1 MRAFEVLQH
10 PYSYESVKLTCE
22 KAPLQML
29 STAGDRC
36 TYSAVEYLKARV
48 DRLVGVLQNP
58 NFLEMFNARSDGMKQ
73 ALEKKYF
80 EYKLDDEKNFPRGLV
95 SPEVARKGKDGGGVA
110 SGRGSDVKDKPT
122 GMKKT
127 DGPGGGGR
135 TPVGNRRGELST
147 RDGER
152 GTTTPRGKG
161 PGMRGRSPDRPYGHK
176 RYRSPSPPPR
186 GYESGG
192 GREREDGISRRIAID
207 RCQGT
212 EIENPALAVV
222 ASEGSPMMG
231 SAGLGRLL
239 SVAVGVTADRLSG
252 LDVRK
257 IAMVSEKRQMST
269 TLKGLCAC
277 KRC

>member
-1 MRAFEVLQH
+1 MVTSVTGPLLHHREVM
-10 PYSYESVKLTCE
+10 S
-22 KAPLQML
+22 
-29 STAGDRC
+29 
-36 TYSAVEYLKARV
+36 RV
-48 DRLVGVLQNP
+48 VG
-58 NFLEMFNARSDGMKQ
+58 
-73 ALEKKYF
+73 
-80 EYKLDDEKNFPRGLV
+80 
-95 SPEVARKGKDGGGVA
+95 
-110 SGRGSDVKDKPT
+110 
-122 GMKKT
+122 
-127 DGPGGGGR
+127 
-135 TPVGNRRGELST
+135 
-147 RDGER
+147 
-152 GTTTPRGKG
+152 
-161 PGMRGRSPDRPYGHK
+161 
-176 RYRSPSPPPR
+176 
-186 GYESGG
+186 
-192 GREREDGISRRIAID
+192 EREDGISRRIAID